1 MIHKKML
8 SLAIDKLAIE
18 FANLDLSFHDM
29 GGIHAGNVT
38 SYWPG
43 RDDEDVMICVFKG
56 KKIHEPF
63 HRQDFFFINYAYQN
77 SYAALSAKDNRLI
90 TIGEGECYIGQPYSG
105 YALRGA
111 AADKEEIIIIGILS
125 QRDAFFRN
133 YLPIIYADAS
143 LFRFFLEPKSNRFS
157 DEYIH
162 LSMQTYP
169 AVRLLLELMVM
180 EYADRKE
187 DTQHFLKSLLQ
198 PFMIEVTRRFA
209 IDKSDIRP
217 KSISEQIMDY
227 MDNHSDVVTLKDIS
241 RHFSY
246 HPNYISTVLRKE
258 TGRKFTEILLE
269 KRMGRASLL
278 LKSTALPIEEISAML
293 GYSNHSNFYKAFKE
307 YYGITPREYQ
317 HSKAT

>member
-1 MIHKKML
+1 MY
-8 SLAIDKLAIE
+8 
-18 FANLDLSFHDM
+18 FASAWEMPASSQKAHITDWEQL
-29 GGIHAGNVT
+29 
-38 SYWPG
+38 Y
-43 RDDEDVMICVFKG
+43 
-56 KKIHEPF
+56 EPF

-111 AADKEEIIIIGILS
+111 AADKEEIIIIGILI

-169 AVRLLLELMVM
+169 TVRLLLELMVM

-269 KRMGRASLL
+269 KRMERASLL

-307 YYGITPREYQ
+307 YYGITPREDQ